1 MDSKKLVRR
10 LLEDGIVTLNN
21 GGIKITKVITEIVG
35 GIEHSK
41 IDIEDGEV
49 NIRYNT
55 VEEVLD
61 YFRMNYDDDALDI
74 DEKSNN
80 QFNQCSYENTIPNA
94 SVESNYYFGG
104 AVFDTFGTINS
115 SGVVIDNSKTDIYKM
130 MNNKYGIGNWGRL
143 CDLLELDSDVG
154 VYLVK
159 TKNCLSHSYSNQTTI
174 LRNGYTW
181 KTVKVNYV
189 VDGDGLGFGFGF

>member
-1 MDSKKLVRR
+1 
-10 LLEDGIVTLNN
+10 
-21 GGIKITKVITEIVG
+21 
-35 GIEHSK
+35 
-41 IDIEDGEV
+41 
-49 NIRYNT
+49 
-55 VEEVLD
+55 
-61 YFRMNYDDDALDI
+61 
-74 DEKSNN
+74 
-80 QFNQCSYENTIPNA
+80 
-94 SVESNYYFGG
+94 
-104 AVFDTFGTINS
+104 
-115 SGVVIDNSKTDIYKM
+115 

-159 TKNCLSHSYSNQTTI
+159 TKNCLSHSYSDQTTI